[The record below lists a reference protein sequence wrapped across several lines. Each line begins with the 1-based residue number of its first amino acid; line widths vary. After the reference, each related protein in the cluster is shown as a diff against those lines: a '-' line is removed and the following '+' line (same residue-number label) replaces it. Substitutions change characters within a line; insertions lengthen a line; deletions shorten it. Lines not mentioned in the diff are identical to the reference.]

1 VKLRVLPVWD
11 GANSMKRGDAKIFI
25 STIKDFFLNRWSR
38 LSKSLTA
45 RFADYFQVIQKP
57 AF

>member
-1 VKLRVLPVWD
+1 
-11 GANSMKRGDAKIFI
+11 MKRGDAKIFT
-25 STIKDFFLNRWSR
+25 STIKDFFVNRWSR
-38 LSKSLTA
+38 LSKSLIV